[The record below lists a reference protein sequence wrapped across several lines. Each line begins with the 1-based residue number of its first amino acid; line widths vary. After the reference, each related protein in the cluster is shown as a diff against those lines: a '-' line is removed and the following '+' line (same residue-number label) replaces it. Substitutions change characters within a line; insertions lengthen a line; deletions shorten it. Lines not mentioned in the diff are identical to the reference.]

1 MDRSF
6 KSISVCIPTYR
17 RLDHLR
23 ESLESIYRQ
32 SVPPMEIL
40 IGDDSPDD
48 ATQNAIAEET
58 RKSAT
63 PIRYFHHSPSLGQ
76 AANVDFLFRHAQGDY
91 IALLHDDD
99 LFADK
104 ALETLHTSLVT
115 SPATA
120 AFGKQ
125 CIISAEGV
133 PDERASEALNR
144 DFFRYA
150 PYSGLQR
157 SSLESAIRA
166 QFPNAGY
173 VVKKD
178 AAISASYLKAGE
190 FSDGC
195 DFAFGILLASQE
207 GSNFCYVD
215 EHTYYYRLSTT
226 SVGRGR
232 IGDTTMMSTYL
243 LEHLETNDIH
253 AKAAVPEWLYRQI
266 SVSIAEAA
274 AFGVTRDATRWYFS
288 EWHRRKIPTP
298 RGIKRLLSLM
308 MSIGKPPKRE
318 CPICRKLEALGGK
331 GPGGRHLHQLMS

>member
-1 MDRSF
+1 M
-6 KSISVCIPTYR
+6 SISVCIPTYR

-23 ESLESIYRQ
+23 EALESIYRQ
-32 SVPPMEIL
+32 TVPPMEVL

-58 RKSAT
+58 RKSPT

-104 ALETLHTSLVT
+104 AMETLHKTLVA
-115 SPATA
+115 SSATA

-125 CIISAEGV
+125 CIISAEGA
-133 PDERASEALNR
+133 PDERSSEALNR
-144 DFFRYA
+144 DFFRYSS
-150 PYSGLQR
+150 YSGLQR
-157 SSLESAIRA
+157 SSLESAIRG

-173 VVKKD
+173 LVKKE

-190 FSDGC
+190 FLDGC
-195 DFAFGILLASQE
+195 DFAFGVLLASQE

-226 SVGRGR
+226 SVTRGR
-232 IGDTTMMSTYL
+232 IGNMTMMSTYL
-243 LEHLETNDIH
+243 LEHLDTNDVH
-253 AKAAVPEWLYRQI
+253 AKAAVSEWLSRQG

-274 AFGVTRDATRWYFS
+274 AFGMTRDATRWYFS

-298 RGIKRLLSLM
+298 RGIKRLLRLV
-308 MSIGKPPKRE
+308 MSIGKPPKME
-318 CPICRKLEALGGK
+318 CPICRKLEGRGGK
-331 GPGGRHLHQLMS
+331 GLGARHLHQLMS

>member
-1 MDRSF
+1 M
-6 KSISVCIPTYR
+6 SISVCIPTYK

-32 SVPPMEIL
+32 TVPPAEIL

-48 ATQNAIAEET
+48 VTQNAIAEET
-58 RKSAT
+58 RRSPT

-91 IALLHDDD
+91 ISLLHDDD
-99 LFADK
+99 LFADN
-104 ALETLHTSLVT
+104 AMETLHKTLVA
-115 SPATA
+115 SSATA

-125 CIISAEGV
+125 CIVSAEGA
-133 PDERASEALNR
+133 PDKRSSEALNR
-144 DFFRYA
+144 DFFRYSA
-150 PYSGLQR
+150 YSGLQR
-157 SSLESAIRA
+157 SSLESAIRG

-173 VVKKD
+173 LVKKE
-178 AAISASYLKAGE
+178 AATSASYLKAGE

-207 GSNFCYVD
+207 GTTFCYVD
-215 EHTYYYRLSTT
+215 EHTYYYRHSAT

-232 IGDTTMMSTYL
+232 IGDTTMMCTYL
-243 LEHLETNDIH
+243 LEHLDTNDIY
-253 AKAAVPEWLYRQI
+253 ARAAVPEWLSRQI

-298 RGIKRLLSLM
+298 RGIKRSLSIL
-308 MSIGKPPKRE
+308 MSIAKPAKRE
-318 CPICRKLEALGGK
+318 CPICRKLDTQRGK
-331 GPGGRHLHQLMS
+331 GARRLHQLMS